1 MHRLGHYNE
10 KVGRYGLARRAPSS
24 WSGNHRIVA
33 RKATHPKAIA
43 RRAWLASLM
52 LHAAALAVLFATIS
66 IQNHSGP
73 RPDKRIVVQ
82 AEVRDIPASDS
93 EANVQLEERGAER
106 RENQASRSDWDPVMR
121 SAQSPEATASAESK
135 TFLQK
140 QIDRSI
146 QSSQQRSS
154 EDNLDRL
161 SQLSRD
167 LRRNSR
173 AQSIDEMAGFLGGM
187 VPKRVTTPV
196 EDSESR
202 PFEAETAQL
211 HDVLKSDGA
220 DGKVQ
225 YTAVMIDAH
234 GVLRSVEMDAET
246 GKQLYRTMQLI
257 RSNPL
262 LEQVYRKIVMGI
274 LDQVLKD
281 AEATP

>member
-1 MHRLGHYNE
+1 
-10 KVGRYGLARRAPSS
+10 
-24 WSGNHRIVA
+24 
-33 RKATHPKAIA
+33 
-43 RRAWLASLM
+43 M
-52 LHAAALAVLFATIS
+52 LHAAALAALFVAIS
-66 IQNHSGP
+66 MQNHSGA
-73 RPDKRIVVQ
+73 RPETKIVVQ
-82 AEVRDIPASDS
+82 ADVRDIPVSDV
-93 EANVQLEERGAER
+93 EANVQLAQRGAER
-106 RENQASRSDWDPVMR
+106 RGNQERDSDWDPVMR
-121 SAQSPEATASAESK
+121 SAQSPEATPSAESK

-146 QSSQQRSS
+146 QSSQKRSS

-173 AQSIDEMAGFLGGM
+173 PQSIDEMAEFLGGLTS
-187 VPKRVTTPV
+187 KRVANPV
-196 EDSESR
+196 DDSDSR
-202 PFEAETAQL
+202 SFEVKTAQL
-211 HDVLKSDGA
+211 HDVLKSEGTDGQA
-220 DGKVQ
+220 Q

-234 GVLRSVEMDAET
+234 GVLRSVDMDAET

-281 AEATP
+281 VEATP